1 MSFKHTM
8 KFSDSIYVSVTG
20 NYSVTVMYFNADKKY
35 LGQYRTYSAGE
46 HLIENISSAYYIGI
60 RINAVS
66 SLPGLAPITSIIG
79 ALKSSHFTI
88 FDTKI
93 ASSLIKQTAD

>member
-1 MSFKHTM
+1 M

-20 NYSVTVMYFNADKKY
+20 SYNVTVMYFNADKKY

-46 HLIENISSAYYIGI
+46 HLIENISNAYYIGI
-60 RINAVS
+60 RVNVNS
-66 SLPGLAPITSIIG
+66 SGSGMASITSIIG
-79 ALKSSHFTI
+79 ALKSSHFSI